1 MKYLC
6 LFLLFAVSLVGIS
19 GVYAESITAD
29 LQDNLLR
36 LHVIAN
42 SNSRRDQEI
51 KLKVRDAILTASDG
65 STDTDMLNQVVQYTL
80 EELGTEYMSGYY
92 AVTFPQKLTKI
103 YASPRAYIIV

>member
-29 LQDNLLR
+29 LEDNLLR

-51 KLKVRDAILTASDG
+51 KLKVRDAIRD
-65 STDTDMLNQVVQYTL
+65 DLNYL
-80 EELGTEYMSGYY
+80 NYNKDKKELS
-92 AVTFPQKLTKI
+92 
-103 YASPRAYIIV
+103 II